1 MSATRFRVEL
11 RQPRRVRHLGMI
23 TTTKPHFR
31 TLDPFYSRL
40 VRDGLTGWLLLID
53 DRTGAIVARR
63 HISTAAA

>member
-1 MSATRFRVEL
+1 
-11 RQPRRVRHLGMI
+11 MI

-40 VRDGLTGWLLLID
+40 VRDGHTGWLLLID
-53 DRTGAIVARR
+53 DRTGAVVARR